1 METSQSVQSCVLSS
15 SGRTGLISPH
25 TDNMHIPA
33 HNLSHISYHTTHQI
47 FSQPRSQILV
57 SISCYI
63 SPDNI
68 APLSAGMCVDA
79 NVGGDV
85 VGTVMMMFMMM
96 VVLMML
102 LMVKVVV
109 MMLLMVEMFPFLVGH
124 ESPGFSLY

>member
-1 METSQSVQSCVLSS
+1 METSQSVQSCVLSG

-57 SISCYI
+57 SSSCYI

-85 VGTVMMMFMMM
+85 VGTVMMMM
-96 VVLMML
+96 VTL
-102 LMVKVVV
+102 
-109 MMLLMVEMFPFLVGH
+109 MMLLMVEMFLFLVGH